1 MLSGGFM
8 KNADDIMEKLGFI
21 ADYSTFKEINY
32 YNKKF
37 ITDVIIYHL
46 MNFIKIKNA
55 KDIGI

>member
-32 YNKKF
+32 YNKKIHF
-37 ITDVIIYHL
+37 RNQCYLFEFRT
-46 MNFIKIKNA
+46 
-55 KDIGI
+55 